1 MLPSNLWD
9 WVIKSTISW
18 RYKWGN
24 NLRYITSNVDIGD
37 YARMSMSDECMKII
51 LASFGLDGSYLKM
64 NSANQNGEIE
74 DDGL

>member
-1 MLPSNLWD
+1 M
-9 WVIKSTISW
+9 
-18 RYKWGN
+18 
-24 NLRYITSNVDIGD
+24 RYITSNVDIGD

-74 DDGL
+74 DAGL